1 MKLTKKALSRCLS
14 AAVFLGVGLAA
25 SSRTLAGEEVLAP
38 EVSASAAV
46 ASTYL
51 WRGYDVGSGT
61 PAVSGDLVVSHGG
74 AYAGIWGSSGDTS
87 AGSEYN
93 IFAGYAFEVGGLTVD
108 LSVWNWIYPTTST
121 IGGENARFGD
131 ISEVVL
137 GLGYGRFRFAYYDNV
152 AGDSGYGYYTLGA
165 DLGPFSLLV
174 GQHNVPGG
182 DDPVHVDL
190 SYAYN
195 NNLSFT
201 LSQFVS
207 DEPADDNLKFVVA
220 YSFPINL

>member
-1 MKLTKKALSRCLS
+1 MNLTKKALSS
-14 AAVFLGVGLAA
+14 SVAAVILTAA
-25 SSRTLAGEEVLAP
+25 GFAISGNVVAAP
-38 EVSASAAV
+38 EISASAAV

-61 PAVSGDLVVSHGG
+61 PAVSGDLMVSSGG

-93 IFAGYAFEVGGLTVD
+93 LFAGYAFELGGLSVD

-121 IGGENARFGD
+121 LGGENARFGD

-137 GLGYGRFRFAYYDNV
+137 GLGYGPFSFTYYDNV
-152 AGDSGYGYYTLGA
+152 AGDSGYEYYTLGA
-165 DLGPFSLLV
+165 ELGQFALLV
-174 GQHNVPGG
+174 GRHSVPGG
-182 DDPVHVDL
+182 DDPMHVDL

-207 DEPADDNLKFVVA
+207 DEPDDDNLKFIVS
-220 YSFPINL
+220 YSIPISH